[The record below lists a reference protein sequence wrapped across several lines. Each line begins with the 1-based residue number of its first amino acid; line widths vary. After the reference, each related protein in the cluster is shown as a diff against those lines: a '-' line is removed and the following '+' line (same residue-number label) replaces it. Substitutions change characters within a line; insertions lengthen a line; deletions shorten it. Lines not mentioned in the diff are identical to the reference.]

1 MRLIPETVY
10 ALEISTAKERDV
22 MSTDVEV
29 IKALDWK
36 PSPPQPATIEFAMLA
51 WDFEKPTP
59 AYTYEVELPSA
70 SFDPLYYDFVSA
82 AYAAALYSVGE
93 LRFPASYGESPG
105 ILKRFTGL
113 FPGTERGTEID
124 EIWDLAVAWE
134 FDTWLERIL
143 RINGG
148 DVVAAREL
156 IEGQCPVPNYI
167 ASHPTLKTELLNYPD
182 DDSAPDLRL
191 LLRWMGRRGWNDD
204 RVRKIVQEHSIM
216 LNDWGKTSFAQS
228 S

>member
-1 MRLIPETVY
+1 MYP
-10 ALEISTAKERDV
+10 LEISTGPDRIL
-22 MSTDVEV
+22 MSTEIEV

-59 AYTYEVELPSA
+59 EYTYEIELPPA
-70 SFDPLYYDFVSA
+70 SFEPLYYDFVSA
-82 AYAAALYSVGE
+82 AYAATLHSIGD

-105 ILKRFTGL
+105 ILKRITGL

-148 DVVAAREL
+148 DVGAAREL
-156 IEGQCPVPNYI
+156 IEGQCPVPDYI
-167 ASHPTLKTELLNYPD
+167 ASHSTLKTELLNYPD
-182 DDSAPDLRL
+182 DESAPDLRL
-191 LLRWMGRRGWNDD
+191 ILRWMGRRGWNDD
-204 RVRKIVQEHSIM
+204 RVRKIVQENSIL
-216 LNDWGKTSFAQS
+216 LNDWAKTSFAKS
-228 S
+228 N